1 MNRIPAVVIVDEI
14 HRRPSVVG
22 QENITASA
30 STSDSSRK
38 RRSVLLL
45 LLLLIAGTVAAD
57 VVAPA
62 VVTLPFIKRQM
73 VLGLVEGVLQLGDAP
88 PPVGLLLVRSDD
100 LDRAGRL
107 QESALWLLLLTKMV
121 PVVVVVVPQVLLPD
135 VVLVQIELV
144 FVVVLGGRGNVPLLG
159 VAAVLGADRPR

>member
-45 LLLLIAGTVAAD
+45 LLLIAGTVAAA

-62 VVTLPFIKRQM
+62 VVTFPFIKRQM

-88 PPVGLLLVRSDD
+88 PPVRLFLVRSDD
-100 LDRAGRL
+100 LDRTGRL

-121 PVVVVVVPQVLLPD
+121 PVVMVVVPQVLLPD

>member
-45 LLLLIAGTVAAD
+45 LLLIAGTVAAA

-62 VVTLPFIKRQM
+62 VVTFPFIKRQM

-88 PPVGLLLVRSDD
+88 PPVRLFLVRSDD

-121 PVVVVVVPQVLLPD
+121 PVVVVVVVPQVLLPD

-159 VAAVLGADRPR
+159 VAAVLGAYRPR

>member
-45 LLLLIAGTVAAD
+45 LLLIAGTVAAA

-62 VVTLPFIKRQM
+62 VVTLPFIKRQV

-88 PPVGLLLVRSDD
+88 PPVRLFLVRSDD
-100 LDRAGRL
+100 LDRTGRL
-107 QESALWLLLLTKMV
+107 QESALWLLTKMV
-121 PVVVVVVPQVLLPD
+121 PVVVVPQVLLPD

-159 VAAVLGADRPR
+159 VAAVFGADRPR

>member
-45 LLLLIAGTVAAD
+45 LIAGTVAAA

-100 LDRAGRL
+100 LD
-107 QESALWLLLLTKMV
+107 
-121 PVVVVVVPQVLLPD
+121 
-135 VVLVQIELV
+135 
-144 FVVVLGGRGNVPLLG
+144 
-159 VAAVLGADRPR
+159 

>member
-45 LLLLIAGTVAAD
+45 LLLVAGTVAAA

-88 PPVGLLLVRSDD
+88 PPVRLFLVRSDD
-100 LDRAGRL
+100 LDRTGRL
-107 QESALWLLLLTKMV
+107 QESALWLLTKMV
-121 PVVVVVVPQVLLPD
+121 PVLVVVVPQVLLPD

-144 FVVVLGGRGNVPLLG
+144 FVVVLGGRGNVSLLG
-159 VAAVLGADRPR
+159 VAAVLGADRSR

>member
-45 LLLLIAGTVAAD
+45 LLLIAGTVAAA

-62 VVTLPFIKRQM
+62 VVTFPFIKRQM

-88 PPVGLLLVRSDD
+88 PPVRLFLVRSDD
-100 LDRAGRL
+100 LDRTGRL
-107 QESALWLLLLTKMV
+107 QESALWLLTKMV
-121 PVVVVVVPQVLLPD
+121 PVMVVVMPQVLLPD
-135 VVLVQIELV
+135 VVFVQIELV

>member
-45 LLLLIAGTVAAD
+45 LLLIAGTVAAA

-88 PPVGLLLVRSDD
+88 PPVRLFLVRSDD
-100 LDRAGRL
+100 LDRTGRL

-121 PVVVVVVPQVLLPD
+121 PVVVVVMPQVLLPD
-135 VVLVQIELV
+135 VVFVQIELV

>member
-45 LLLLIAGTVAAD
+45 LLLIAGTVAAA

-88 PPVGLLLVRSDD
+88 PPVRLLLVRSDD

>member
-45 LLLLIAGTVAAD
+45 LLLIAGTVAA

-88 PPVGLLLVRSDD
+88 PPVRLLLVRSDD
-100 LDRAGRL
+100 LDRTGRL

>member
-14 HRRPSVVG
+14 HRRTSVVG

-45 LLLLIAGTVAAD
+45 IAGTVAAA

-88 PPVGLLLVRSDD
+88 PPVRLFLVRSDD
-100 LDRAGRL
+100 LDRTGRL
-107 QESALWLLLLTKMV
+107 QESALWLLTKMV
-121 PVVVVVVPQVLLPD
+121 PVVVVVVLQVLLPD